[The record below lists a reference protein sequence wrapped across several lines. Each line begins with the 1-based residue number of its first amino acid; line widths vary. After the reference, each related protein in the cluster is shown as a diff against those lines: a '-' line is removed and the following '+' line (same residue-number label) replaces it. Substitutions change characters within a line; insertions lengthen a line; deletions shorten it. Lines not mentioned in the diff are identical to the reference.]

1 MIAEEEFGL
10 FLAALRFS
18 AGKHSR
24 QRRKDAARTP
34 YINHPIQVAGL
45 LWTAGGIHDMSI
57 LIAAILHDTVED
69 TDASPE
75 QIRNLFGGQVL
86 GIVLEVTDDK
96 SLPKEERKRLQI
108 IHAPRLSPAAKCI
121 KLADKISNLRDITQF
136 PPADWPSGRI
146 QEYFR
151 WSEKVVAGL
160 RGANPALE
168 ACYDSEL
175 ARARDKYFA

>member
-1 MIAEEEFGL
+1 MIAQEEFGL
-10 FLAALRFS
+10 FLAALSFS
-18 AGKHSR
+18 AGKHSQ

-34 YINHPIQVAGL
+34 YINHPIQVAEL
-45 LWTAGGIHDMSI
+45 LWTGGGICDMSI

-69 TDASPE
+69 TQTSPE
-75 QIRNLFGGQVL
+75 EIRNQFGEQVL
-86 GIVLEVTDDK
+86 GFVLEVTDDK
-96 SLPKEERKRLQI
+96 SLPKPERKHLQI
-108 IHAPRLSPAAKCI
+108 LHAPGLSHAAKCI
-121 KLADKISNLRDITQF
+121 KLADKICNLRDITQS
-136 PPADWPSGRI
+136 PPADWPLERI
-146 QEYFR
+146 QEYFG